1 MGNVD
6 INNLIFNNMKA
17 LHAIA
22 FILVVV
28 GALNWGLVGAAGW
41 NLVDMLLGAGS
52 MLSKIVYVVVGVSG
66 LFLVFTHKKDCKSC
80 ESKGSMQAPM

>member
-1 MGNVD
+1 
-6 INNLIFNNMKA
+6 MKA

-28 GALNWGLVGAAGW
+28 GALNWGLVGAGGW

-52 MLSKIVYVVVGVSG
+52 MLSKIVYIIVGVSG

>member
-1 MGNVD
+1 
-6 INNLIFNNMKA
+6 MKA

-28 GALNWGLVGAAGW
+28 GALNWGLVGAGGW

-52 MLSKIVYVVVGVSG
+52 MLSKIVYVIVGLSG
-66 LFLVFTHKKDCKSC
+66 LYLVFTHKKDCKAC
-80 ESKGSMQAPM
+80 DSKGGMQASM

>member
-1 MGNVD
+1 
-6 INNLIFNNMKA
+6 MKA

-28 GALNWGLVGAAGW
+28 GAINWGLVGIGGW

-52 MLSKIVYVVVGVSG
+52 TLSKIVYVLVGLSG
-66 LFLVFTHKKDCKSC
+66 LYLVFTHRKDCRNC
-80 ESKGSMQAPM
+80 EAKPMAQAAM